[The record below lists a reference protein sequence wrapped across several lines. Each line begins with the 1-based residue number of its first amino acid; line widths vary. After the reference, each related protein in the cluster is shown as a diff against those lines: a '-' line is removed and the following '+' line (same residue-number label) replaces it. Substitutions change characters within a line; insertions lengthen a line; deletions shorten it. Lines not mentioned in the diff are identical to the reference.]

1 MNIQFGNNK
10 NNTNRI
16 KKIYNQGDIITARP
30 QTSKYPYKI
39 LSIKESPR
47 NLLDDI
53 LKIKNPKKNSMHTL
67 NNIYTIKKSFS
78 YVGTFL
84 KGNKIKKL
92 QSKKKFNKSFYDNNY
107 IFSPNRKADYLGDN
121 IFQLN
126 NESNEKESNS
136 NRKYFI
142 RRGYSSTNC
151 INKKKVSSYSM
162 SKYVEKYINKNHL
175 NNSKSNNN
183 IINKGHNNDLYQINF
198 DDNNNQIIHF
208 LSEVINTEILNNNG
222 VYKTTNNISKY
233 NVKKK
238 TNTRNLIIQNYYN
251 NFLNKINENHEIQ
264 PIIIQQK
271 NNFIKEN
278 HDIIRNNLFLK
289 SNKNLEN
296 ESKLK
301 KNKSYK
307 IANIKNK
314 NENEKEDYI
323 KQTLSIETEK
333 TISKRKHF
341 EIDKKEK
348 IKKYLINS
356 DKIKNI
362 NNNIVKKEENNNI
375 KSKEISNIEI
385 IENNKEK
392 ILGNNKIKN
401 IEKSTENNK
410 EDDIKKNSN
419 VKYRIKNGYKKK
431 FNISKEFNKSQKKKW
446 LNSHVIN
453 NDNKYLKCCN
463 NLKNGK
469 YFYFI
474 KNNFHRIKQ
483 RKNDDIYDYL
493 ILPKESEK
501 NNDILNKD
509 YLEFKPD
516 KQ

>member
-264 PIIIQQK
+264 PIII
-271 NNFIKEN
+271 
-278 HDIIRNNLFLK
+278 
-289 SNKNLEN
+289 
-296 ESKLK
+296 
-301 KNKSYK
+301 
-307 IANIKNK
+307 
-314 NENEKEDYI
+314 
-323 KQTLSIETEK
+323 
-333 TISKRKHF
+333 
-341 EIDKKEK
+341 
-348 IKKYLINS
+348 
-356 DKIKNI
+356 
-362 NNNIVKKEENNNI
+362 
-375 KSKEISNIEI
+375 
-385 IENNKEK
+385 
-392 ILGNNKIKN
+392 
-401 IEKSTENNK
+401 
-410 EDDIKKNSN
+410 
-419 VKYRIKNGYKKK
+419 
-431 FNISKEFNKSQKKKW
+431 
-446 LNSHVIN
+446 
-453 NDNKYLKCCN
+453 
-463 NLKNGK
+463 
-469 YFYFI
+469 
-474 KNNFHRIKQ
+474 
-483 RKNDDIYDYL
+483 
-493 ILPKESEK
+493 
-501 NNDILNKD
+501 
-509 YLEFKPD
+509 
-516 KQ
+516 